1 MKKIIAI
8 AVLFLVI
15 HNWSDITGYFN
26 PREDSLAA
34 NEAGVT
40 LYSTS
45 WCGACK
51 QAKAFLNQHGIAYL
65 EYDVE
70 KSDEGRQQFV
80 ALGGRGVPLIVID
93 GTVIKGFN
101 PVEMKRL
108 LDL

>member
-1 MKKIIAI
+1 MKKIFAI

-15 HNWSDITGYFN
+15 QNWSDITGFFY
-26 PREDSLAA
+26 PREDSAA
-34 NEAGVT
+34 TGDAGVI

-51 QAKAFLNQHGIAYL
+51 QAKAFLNQNDIAYF

-70 KSDEGRQQFV
+70 KSDEGRRQFV

-93 GTVIKGFN
+93 GTVIKGYN

-108 LDL
+108 LGL

>member
-15 HNWSDITGYFN
+15 HNWSDITGFFY